1 MTKTINV
8 SDKTKI
14 KVNILR
20 AILNISNDELI
31 NYMIEEL
38 PNLKKFIEFDKDFK
52 PVVTKKLN

>member
-38 PNLKKFIEFDKDFK
+38 PNLKKFVEFDKKFK